1 MMNSNNYPIMAIS
14 PLRMGIDGKG
24 ITTLV
29 CLYGCP
35 LDCKYCINKKLLDI
49 GKFKS
54 YSPTEILKLVE
65 NHNLYYLTTGGGIT
79 FGGGEPLQYPKLI
92 REFKDI
98 CPKGWNINVET
109 SLNVPIE
116 NIKMVANLVNHFYID
131 IKDVNN
137 DIYKKYTLLDN
148 FQVLENLQY
157 LVDNI
162 PLENIT
168 VRVPLIKNF
177 NTMKDIKNSE
187 NYLIHL
193 GILNIDIFQYITTN
207 N

>member
-14 PLRMGIDGKG
+14 PLRMGTDGKG

-35 LDCKYCINKKLLDI
+35 LDCKYCINKKLLDS

-79 FGGGEPLQYPKLI
+79 FGGGEPLQYPQLI

-137 DIYKKYTLLDN
+137 DIYKKYTLSDN

-177 NTMKDIKNSE
+177 NTMEDIKNSKK
-187 NYLIHL
+187 YLIRL
-193 GILNIDIFQYITTN
+193 GILNIDIFQYIITN